1 MVDERQDVCR
11 RELGAPE
18 PKGDVV
24 ASEVGYLLHHR
35 VLLERNRYAVL
46 EARADQAP
54 YVLYEVGRLREIAC
68 RGWRDGSARGTDLD
82 RFDLYYSHL
91 VLWDKDRRQVAGA
104 ARLGRSDFITARFG
118 TRGLSASTFFDIK
131 EGFLEHLH
139 WPLEVGGLF
148 VGEEYRNCPEALT
161 LILRGLGSVLLS
173 RNPCRFFIGVMPV
186 HPVAASAVMTGH
198 PSAGTETFEGARAFV
213 RPRWTVKRKSLSL
226 PLRYAR
232 LGLRAISVGLDTSR
246 GKRQVALVLA
256 DTALWKRSLLRR
268 VAGME
273 GMNCLALAWRDSLTG
288 FRAA

>member
-68 RGWRDGSARGTDLD
+68 RGWRGGSARGTDLD

-91 VLWDKDRRQVAGA
+91 VLWDKDR
-104 ARLGRSDFITARFG
+104 
-118 TRGLSASTFFDIK
+118 
-131 EGFLEHLH
+131 
-139 WPLEVGGLF
+139 
-148 VGEEYRNCPEALT
+148 
-161 LILRGLGSVLLS
+161 
-173 RNPCRFFIGVMPV
+173 
-186 HPVAASAVMTGH
+186 
-198 PSAGTETFEGARAFV
+198 
-213 RPRWTVKRKSLSL
+213 
-226 PLRYAR
+226 
-232 LGLRAISVGLDTSR
+232 
-246 GKRQVALVLA
+246 RQVALVLA

-273 GMNCLALAWRDSLTG
+273 GMNCLALAWRDGLTG